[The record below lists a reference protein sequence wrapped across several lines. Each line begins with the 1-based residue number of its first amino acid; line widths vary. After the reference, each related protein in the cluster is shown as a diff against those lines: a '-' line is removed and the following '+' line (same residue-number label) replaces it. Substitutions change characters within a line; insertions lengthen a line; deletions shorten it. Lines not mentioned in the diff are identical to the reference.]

1 MKKCYIGIDIGKTNM
16 RFAVTE
22 EEPVLKYYT
31 KHTYSRGSKEDV
43 FSKIFE
49 GIDWLNGDLTS
60 YFSDT
65 IRIDEVLKNERE
77 FILKNGTVNNI

>member
-31 KHTYSRGSKEDV
+31 KRKYSKESKEEFLDRIYDGIHEALNESGYNEKDV
-43 FSKIFE
+43 
-49 GIDWLNGDLTS
+49 L
-60 YFSDT
+60 
-65 IRIDEVLKNERE
+65 
-77 FILKNGTVNNI
+77 

>member
-22 EEPVLKYYT
+22 DEPVLKYYT
-31 KHTYSRGSKEDV
+31 KHKYSRGSKEDV

-49 GIDWLNGDLTS
+49 GID
-60 YFSDT
+60 
-65 IRIDEVLKNERE
+65 EALKES
-77 FILKNGTVNNI
+77 